1 MSKPTKKDV
10 ALAAEVME
18 KMTFNTADELKVQL
32 KQMNEKL
39 KDTGIKIDD
48 GYVQRVGCIIPSEG
62 TGEYYVQISLD
73 DVPSR
78 WPEWA
83 YGVAEG
89 ALHFNKQML
98 LVYRPSQLKADLLH
112 MHWLNLPARG

>member
-48 GYVQRVGCIIPSEG
+48 GYVQRVGRIIPSEG

-89 ALHFNKQML
+89 A
-98 LVYRPSQLKADLLH
+98 
-112 MHWLNLPARG
+112 ARQATAISTFA